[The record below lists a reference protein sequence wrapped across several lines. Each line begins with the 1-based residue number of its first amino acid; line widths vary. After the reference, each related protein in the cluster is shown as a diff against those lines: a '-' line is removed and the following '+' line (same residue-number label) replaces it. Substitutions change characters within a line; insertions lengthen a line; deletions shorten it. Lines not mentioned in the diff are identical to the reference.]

1 MVMIFKKAD
10 FVLIFYVSVVW
21 KSRCLIINW
30 FKISETDVATA
41 GVI

>member
-10 FVLIFYVSVVW
+10 FVLIFYLSVVW
-21 KSRCLIINW
+21 KSRCLINW
-30 FKISETDVATA
+30 FKISETDVATV